1 MPALIN
7 TNEINEVIRLLQ
19 VDPDPQS
26 AIDEAKR
33 LLNRSGNTKDAGFV
47 MLHNLMAA
55 SALRLG
61 KVDLAEKYIT
71 DGLAVD
77 RSPHLL
83 NTLASIHRSRGDQAQ
98 GLLAINEALTLQ
110 GDHPEFHRTKAILLF
125 EGARYI
131 ELRQFLDRELTYFPM
146 LARLRHL
153 YTGGMDWR
161 EGDFD
166 AAKRNLEKAIELEP
180 TMSDAYFDLAQL
192 YKAQGEHQNVVG
204 TLLRLRE
211 VCPQLSEV
219 QLAALAE
226 AYRETGDLSQATD
239 IAKQVLAINAVNLF
253 ANITLARVD
262 ATNGRESN
270 AIDRL
275 NRLLQHDLPDHLQPQ
290 VYRNLGGIHEVNDD
304 YESAFTS
311 YLWANIADKRL
322 INNLGEHL
330 KAADD
335 LALNSRHF
343 PAYFKT
349 LSKGVIAGS
358 NHNFII
364 SLPGNGSNLLAE
376 LLGEQSGV
384 ESHSNNQN
392 ILGLLA
398 GTLPEESNPQQLA
411 ELSHDGQNVYW
422 DPRFIFMLPEIALR
436 FPEANII
443 WLTQHPKAV
452 CLDAFT
458 AVHDL
463 TVYTAPFLA
472 WQSTVDWISA
482 MLTSWFTFAQ
492 QETKHYHQL
501 GFETFVSNPGI
512 AVKPL
517 LKFLNLEG
525 EPSISDGILSRC
537 RQAHQESNRWIS
549 YSPETTPYTR
559 DFLNNCVK
567 LGFIERE

>member
-1 MPALIN
+1 MPVLIN
-7 TNEINEVIRLLQ
+7 INEINEVVRQLQ
-19 VDPDPQS
+19 VDPQG

-33 LLNRSGNTKDAGFV
+33 LLSRSGNTRDAAFV
-47 MLHNLMAA
+47 TLRNLMAA
-55 SALRLG
+55 SALSLD
-61 KVDLAEKYIT
+61 KADLAEKYIT
-71 DGLAVD
+71 EGLAVD

-83 NTLASIHRSRGDQAQ
+83 NTLAGIYRARGDQAQ
-98 GLLAINEALTLQ
+98 GLLTINEALTLQ
-110 GDHPEFHRTKAILLF
+110 GDQPEFHRTKAILLF
-125 EGARYI
+125 EGGRYS
-131 ELRQFLDRELTYFPM
+131 ELRQFLDSEVIVFPTLT
-146 LARLRHL
+146 RLQHL

-166 AAKRNLEKAIELEP
+166 AAKRNLEKAIELQP
-180 TMSDAYFDLAQL
+180 TLPDAYFDLAQL
-192 YKAQGEHQNVVG
+192 HKAQGEHQNVVG

-226 AYRETGDLSQATD
+226 AYRETGDLSQAAD

-253 ANITLARVD
+253 ANITLAQVD

-275 NRLLQHDLPDHLQPQ
+275 NRLLQHNLPDHLQSQ
-290 VYRNLGGIHEVNDD
+290 VYRGLGEIHEVNDD
-304 YESAFTS
+304 YKSAFTS
-311 YLWANIADKRL
+311 YQWANIADKRL
-322 INNLGEHL
+322 VNNLGEHF
-330 KAADD
+330 KAGND
-335 LALNSRHF
+335 LALNSQRF
-343 PAYFKT
+343 PAHLKT
-349 LSKGVIAGS
+349 LPSGVIAGR

-364 SLPGNGSNLLAE
+364 SLPGNESQLLAA

-384 ESHSNNQN
+384 QSHSNNQN

-398 GTLPEESNPQQLA
+398 GTLPEESNPQKLS

-422 DPRFIFMLPEIALR
+422 DPRFIFMLPQIKLR

-458 AVHDL
+458 GAHDL
-463 TVYTAPFLA
+463 SVYTAPFLA
-472 WQSTVDWISA
+472 WPSTVDWISA

-501 GFETFVSNPGI
+501 SFETFVSNPGI
-512 AVKPL
+512 TVKPL
-517 LKFLNLEG
+517 LEFLNLEG
-525 EPSISDGILSRC
+525 EASISDGILSRC

-549 YSPETTPYTR
+549 YPAETTPYTR
-559 DFLNNCVK
+559 DFLNNCTK
-567 LGFIERE
+567 LGFIERQ

>member
-7 TNEINEVIRLLQ
+7 NNEIEEVIRLLQ
-19 VDPDPQS
+19 VDPQG

-33 LLNRSGNTKDAGFV
+33 LLNRSGNTRDAVFV
-47 MLHNLMAA
+47 MLSNLMAA
-55 SALRLG
+55 SALRLDNS
-61 KVDLAEKYIT
+61 DLAEKYLT
-71 DGLAVD
+71 DGLLVD

-83 NTLASIHRSRGDQAQ
+83 NTMAGIYRARGDHAQ
-98 GLLAINEALTLQ
+98 GLLNINEAIALA
-110 GDHPEFHRTKAILLF
+110 GDHAEFHRTKAILLF

-131 ELRQFLDRELTYFPM
+131 ELRQFLDRELTYFPA
-146 LARLRHL
+146 LIYLRHL

-161 EGDFD
+161 EGDFS
-166 AAKRNLEKAIELEP
+166 AGKRNLEKAIELEP
-180 TMSDAYFDLAQL
+180 TSSEAYFDLAQL
-192 YKAQGEHQNVVG
+192 YKAQGEHQSVIG

-211 VCPQLSEV
+211 FCPQLSEV
-219 QLAALAE
+219 QLAELAE
-226 AYRETGDLSQATD
+226 AYRETGDLSQAAD
-239 IAKQVLAINAVNLF
+239 IAQQVLAINAANLF
-253 ANITLARVD
+253 ANITLAQVD
-262 ATNGRESN
+262 ATNGRKSN

-290 VYRNLGGIHEVNDD
+290 VYRNLGGIQEVDDD
-304 YESAFTS
+304 YENAFTS
-311 YLWANIADKRL
+311 YKWANIADKRR
-322 INNLGEHL
+322 INNLEEHL
-330 KAADD
+330 KASED
-335 LALNSRHF
+335 LASNSHRF

-349 LSKGVIAGS
+349 LSGGVIAGS

-411 ELSHDGQNVYW
+411 ELNHDGQNVYW
-422 DPRFIFMLPEIALR
+422 DPRFIFMLPQITLR

-452 CLDAFT
+452 CLDVFT
-458 AVHDL
+458 AAHDL
-463 TVYTAPFLA
+463 TAYTAPFLA

-482 MLTSWFTFAQ
+482 MLTGWFTFAQ

-501 GFETFVSNPGI
+501 AFETFVSNPGV

-517 LKFLNLEG
+517 LEFLNLES
-525 EPSISDGILSRC
+525 EPSVSDNVLRRC
-537 RQAHQESNRWIS
+537 QEAHQKSNRWIS
-549 YSPETTPYTR
+549 YPPELTPYTR
-559 DFLNNCVK
+559 GFLNNCTK
-567 LGFIERE
+567 LGFIEQE